1 MLSGEA
7 LGGYQL
13 GMFAKAVMIVGQE
26 TNKYSQFD
34 FIELS
39 SIFSLG
45 PDVTTSFQTNPVSL
59 KDLMRECH
67 EGKLQ
72 LPDFQRG
79 WVWDQNRIIDLLASI
94 SEAFPVGA
102 LMTLDA
108 SGEVS
113 FAVRPVEGAPAPT
126 KPLEAYLL
134 DGQQRMTSLYQ
145 STFSPVPVST
155 QTAKKRPIK
164 AHFYFDIR
172 AALDP
177 DIPRAEAVI
186 AVPEDRIIRENF
198 GRDVKLDLSNEQNEF
213 DALYFPIDRIFE
225 AHIWQQ
231 AAIGWVYQ
239 QPEQRMEHLKLINDF
254 MQTVVNNFTSYHV
267 PVIKLGK
274 ETSRAAVCLVFE
286 KVNTGGKPLDAF
298 ELVTAMYASEEF
310 HLRDDWKARRTRL
323 GAQKVLAKI
332 EPVEFLQ
339 AVSLLHTKE
348 RRDEAIANGIEPPA
362 ISATRNSLLQVPLT
376 AYKKWADRV
385 EAGYNA
391 AAKFLYSLK
400 IFNARDLPYQTQLVP
415 LAAILAE
422 IGPAWENDAVRQKL
436 ARWYWC
442 GVFGELYG
450 SAVESRFAL
459 DIRDFSAWISGG
471 AEPQTVQRSTFE
483 EKRLR
488 TLRSRL
494 SAAYKGVHALLMKSG
509 AEDFKSGQPYDQT
522 VFFDENVDIHHIFPE
537 AWCKGK
543 TIEPGI
549 YNSIVNKTP
558 LASATNR
565 MLGGVAPSVYLG
577 RLIKGNESNPPIDP
591 ARLSAILAS
600 HEIDE
605 ALLAANDFHGFMN
618 DRRARLLERIE
629 AAMGKEA
636 VRESILPMDQ
646 EDDYYGEE
654 EQEEAA

>member
-1 MLSGEA
+1 M
-7 LGGYQL
+7 
-13 GMFAKAVMIVGQE
+13 
-26 TNKYSQFD
+26 
-34 FIELS
+34 
-39 SIFSLG
+39 
-45 PDVTTSFQTNPVSL
+45 TTSFQTNPVYL
-59 KDLMRECH
+59 RDLMRECH

-94 SEAFPVGA
+94 SEGFPVGA

-108 SGEVS
+108 SGDVS
-113 FAVRPVEGAPAPT
+113 FAVRPVEGAPEPIR
-126 KPLEAYLL
+126 PLEAYLL

-164 AHFYFDIR
+164 VHFYFDIR

-177 DIPRAEAVI
+177 DIPRSEAVI

-213 DALYFPIDRIFE
+213 EALYFPIDRIFE
-225 AHIWQQ
+225 AHVWQQ
-231 AAIGWVYQ
+231 AATGWAYQ
-239 QPEQRMEHLKLINDF
+239 LQDQRMEHLKLINDF
-254 MQTVVNNFTSYHV
+254 MQAVVNNVTSYQV

-274 ETSRAAVCLVFE
+274 DTSRAAVCLVFE

-310 HLRDDWKARRTRL
+310 HLRDDWKARRERL
-323 GAQKVLAKI
+323 IAQKVLAKI

-348 RRDEAIANGIEPPA
+348 RRDEAIANGLEPPA

-376 AYKKWADRV
+376 AYKKWADKV
-385 EAGYNA
+385 EAGYVA
-391 AAKFLYSLK
+391 AAKFLHSLK

-422 IGPAWENDAVRQKL
+422 IGSAWENDAVRQKL

-459 DIRDFSAWISGG
+459 DIRDFSPWINGG

-509 AEDFKSGQPYDQT
+509 AEDFKSGQKYDQT

-537 AWCKGK
+537 AWCKTK

-577 RLIKGNESNPPIDP
+577 RLIKGNDSNPPIE
-591 ARLSAILAS
+591 ASRLSAILKS
-600 HEIDE
+600 HEIEE
-605 ALLAANDFHGFMN
+605 ALLAADDFHGFM
-618 DRRARLLERIE
+618 DHRRSRLLERIE